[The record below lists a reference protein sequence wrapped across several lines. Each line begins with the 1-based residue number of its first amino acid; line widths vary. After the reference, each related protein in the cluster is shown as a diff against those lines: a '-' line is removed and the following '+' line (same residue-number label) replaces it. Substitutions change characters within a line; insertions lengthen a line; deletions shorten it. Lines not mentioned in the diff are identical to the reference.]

1 MAKSSTK
8 RKTKTK
14 GPLVPN
20 KKQCFIPTT
29 SRQDLQKYIDQNWPT
44 DNDTKD
50 QFCKGIDQLL
60 DIQLVSSTTTMSMPK
75 ILCEKESKK
84 DNVCSILDIV

>member
-1 MAKSSTK
+1 MPSKINPENVRFIQLTFATNEKASLGYADLLFKPPLVAKSSTK

-14 GPLVPN
+14 QPSVPN

-29 SRQDLQKYIDQNWPT
+29 TRHDLQKYIDQNWPT

-50 QFCKGIDQLL
+50 QFCLGI
-60 DIQLVSSTTTMSMPK
+60 
-75 ILCEKESKK
+75 
-84 DNVCSILDIV
+84 N